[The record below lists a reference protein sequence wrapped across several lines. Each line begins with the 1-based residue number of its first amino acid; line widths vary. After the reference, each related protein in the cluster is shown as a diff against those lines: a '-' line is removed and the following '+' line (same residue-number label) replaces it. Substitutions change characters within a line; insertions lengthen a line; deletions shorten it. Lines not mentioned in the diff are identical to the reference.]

1 MKKFFAMILTI
12 SLGFCSGYIAYAE
25 TIPGWDEPYDITN
38 YYSLT
43 TISIPDSTPSPFAMM
58 DLESQCGNVY
68 DYTRHIKSILF
79 AERFNNIL
87 EVTTE
92 KTKNAEIN
100 GKSFDEEIFK
110 ETANALEILRQSNEK
125 ISKQMDLE
133 KMESI
138 LNQGD
143 ADEFENFNPNF
154 NHEEKFLWLN
164 QQYQNFAEGA
174 NQEISNFENVMSVAD
189 KILNHSN
196 LAQGDLQ
203 IQQARNELLTLLA
216 HELAE
221 KNSLDANFEQMQA
234 LYQSAEYDKNVESA
248 YIDSITKF
256 NVADPY
262 DKKNYRLL
270 QQECDYKKPAP
281 VGMPDFK

>member
-1 MKKFFAMILTI
+1 MKNFFAMILAI

-25 TIPGWDEPYDITN
+25 TVPGWDEPYDIPN

-43 TISIPDSTPSPFAMM
+43 TVSIPDSKPSPFAMM
-58 DLESQCGNVY
+58 DLAAQGGNVF

-79 AERFNNIL
+79 AEKFNNIL
-87 EVTTE
+87 EVAKN
-92 KTKNAEIN
+92 KTLNDEIN
-100 GKSFDEEIFK
+100 SKSFDDEIFK
-110 ETANALEILRQSNEK
+110 ETADALEILRQGNEK
-125 ISKQMDLE
+125 ISKQIDLE

-143 ADEFENFNPNF
+143 ADEFENFNPEV
-154 NHEEKFLWLN
+154 NHTEKFAWID
-164 QQYQNFAEGA
+164 QQYKNFAEGA
-174 NQEISNFENVMSVAD
+174 GQEISDFQNVMKVAD

-196 LAQGDLQ
+196 FAQGDLQ

-216 HELAE
+216 HELAR

-234 LYQSAEYDKNVESA
+234 LYQSAEYDENVESA

-256 NVADPY
+256 NVANPY
-262 DKKNYRLL
+262 DKENYKLL
-270 QQECDYKKPAP
+270 KEEYDYQKPTP
-281 VGMPDFK
+281 VGMPNFK

>member
-1 MKKFFAMILTI
+1 MILAI
-12 SLGFCSGYIAYAE
+12 SLGFCSGYIAYAK

-58 DLESQCGNVY
+58 DLESQGGNVY

-92 KTKNAEIN
+92 KTQNAEIN

-110 ETANALEILRQSNEK
+110 ETADALEILRQGNEK
-125 ISKQMDLE
+125 ISKQIDLE

-143 ADEFENFNPNF
+143 ADEFENFNPEV
-154 NHEEKFLWLN
+154 NHTEKFAWID
-164 QQYQNFAEGA
+164 QQYKNFAEGA
-174 NQEISNFENVMSVAD
+174 NQEISDFESVMSIAD

-216 HELAE
+216 HELAR

-234 LYQSAEYDKNVESA
+234 LFQSVEYDQNVESA
-248 YIDSITKF
+248 YIDFIANF

-262 DKKNYRLL
+262 DKENYRLL
-270 QQECDYKKPAP
+270 QQEYDYKKPAP